1 MLIEVKIDRTQIRT
15 SPSPNLSM
23 VTRNLT
29 VKPMVLPDALGTS
42 PASQLLIEA
51 GGTEKQYWRDLWRY
65 RELFYFLAWRD
76 LLVRYKQ
83 TLVGVSWSLIRPFLT
98 MIVLTVV
105 FGKLGKMPS
114 GGVPYPLLVV
124 CGMLPWQFFS
134 TAMTESGNSLVS
146 NATLIS
152 KVYFP
157 RLIIVVSSIITS
169 FVDFLISAAFLVAMM
184 IWYHSI
190 PPAAVLF
197 LPFFVMLVFGAS
209 LGFGLWIGALM
220 VEYRDFRFIVPFIV
234 QFGLYISPVGFQSN
248 IVPQRFRFLYS
259 LNPMVGIID
268 GCRWCLLGVRNGIY
282 WPGVVISVIE
292 VIVLVASGIWY
303 FRKTEQS
310 FADVI

>member
-1 MLIEVKIDRTQIRT
+1 MA
-15 SPSPNLSM
+15 LSD
-23 VTRNLT
+23 VF
-29 VKPMVLPDALGTS
+29 GTS
-42 PASQLLIEA
+42 SPGQLLIEA
-51 GGTEKQYWRDLWRY
+51 GSTEKQYWRDLWRY

-83 TLVGVSWSLIRPFLT
+83 TVVGVGWSLIRPLLT

-114 GGVPYPLLVV
+114 GGVPYPLLVF

-146 NATLIS
+146 NSNLIS

-157 RLIIVVSSIITS
+157 RLVIVGSSVITS
-169 FVDFLISAAFLVAMM
+169 FVDFLISAAFLVVLMV
-184 IWYHSI
+184 WYHYA
-190 PPAAVLF
+190 PPVAVLF
-197 LPFFVMLVFGAS
+197 LPLFMLLVFGAS
-209 LGFGLWIGALM
+209 LGLGLWIAALM

-234 QFGLYISPVGFQSN
+234 QFGLYISPVGFQSSV
-248 IVPQRFRFLYS
+248 VPERFRFLYA
-259 LNPMVGIID
+259 LNPMAGIID
-268 GCRWCLLGVRNGIY
+268 GFRWCLLGARNGIY
-282 WPGVVISVIE
+282 GPGIAIAVID

-303 FRKTEQS
+303 FRKTERS

>member
-1 MLIEVKIDRTQIRT
+1 MQRTPIKT
-15 SPSPNLSM
+15 SPTPNLPL
-23 VTRNLT
+23 VVKKLAA
-29 VKPMVLPDALGTS
+29 KPMALSGAVGTS
-42 PASQLLIEA
+42 DRGQLVIEA
-51 GGTEKQYWRDLWRY
+51 GRTERQYWRDLWRH

-83 TLVGVSWSLIRPFLT
+83 TFVGVSWSLIRPLLT
-98 MIVLTVV
+98 MVVLTVV

-114 GGVPYPLLVV
+114 GGVPYPLLVF

-146 NATLIS
+146 NSNLIS

-157 RLIIVVSSIITS
+157 RLIITVSSVITS
-169 FVDFLISAAFLVAMM
+169 FVDFLISAAFLAVLMV
-184 IWYHSI
+184 WYHYK
-190 PPAAVLF
+190 PTPAVLF
-197 LPFFVMLVFGAS
+197 LPLFVVLAFGAS
-209 LGFGLWIGALM
+209 LGVGSWIAALM

-234 QFGLYISPVGFQSN
+234 QFGLYISPVGFQSSV
-248 IVPQRFRFLYS
+248 VPERFRLLYA

-268 GCRWCLLGVRNGIY
+268 GFRWCLLGARNDIYTPGI
-282 WPGVVISVIE
+282 VIAVID

-310 FADVI
+310 IADVI